1 MRRSA
6 TDLDLNL
13 LRVLVE
19 LYRARNVSRAA
30 EALGL
35 SQPAT
40 SLALQRLRRAL
51 NDPLFVRTAGGI
63 LPTARCA
70 KVVRGAQRALQ
81 AVKIEVLDEPAFEP
95 ATSAR
100 QFTFNMNDVGEM
112 ALLPKIVGFLGQQA
126 PSCNVRS
133 ETLPIH
139 DLDAALRSG
148 RVDLALGY
156 FPELDRR
163 GLFRQ
168 QLFSRSY
175 ACLVRSGHPDVQ
187 GGRIPLRAF
196 MKLSHVLIKP
206 EGRSED
212 LFEAALQKEDIRRRV
227 HLVTRHFM
235 SLPEILSNTDLVAT
249 VPDTLA
255 RHFSRVAGLQI
266 AQPPIRSPRYAVSQH
281 WDERFHHDPALEWMR
296 KQCVALFQHS

>member
-1 MRRSA
+1 MPRA
-6 TDLDLNL
+6 ADLDLNL

-19 LYRARNVSRAA
+19 LDRARNVSRAA

-40 SLALQRLRRAL
+40 SLALQRLRHAL

-63 LPTARCA
+63 LPTARCL

-81 AVKIEVLDEPAFEP
+81 AVKIEVLDEPAFAP
-95 ATSAR
+95 GTSVR
-100 QFTFNMNDVGEM
+100 RFTFNMNDVGEM
-112 ALLPKIVGFLGQQA
+112 ALLPRIVGYLGRHA
-126 PSCNVRS
+126 PSCDVRS
-133 ETLPIH
+133 ETLPVH
-139 DLDAALRSG
+139 ELDAALRSG

-168 QLFSRSY
+168 QLFCRSF
-175 ACLVRSGHPDVQ
+175 ACLVRAGHREVP
-187 GGRIPLRAF
+187 GGRIPLRTF
-196 MKLSHVLIKP
+196 VRLSHVLIKP

-212 LFEAALQKEDIRRRV
+212 LFEAALEKAGIRRRV

-235 SLPEILSNTDLVAT
+235 SLPEILSKTDLVAT

-255 RHFSRVAGLQI
+255 QHFAQVAGLQI
-266 AQPPIRSPRYAVSQH
+266 AQPPIRPPRYPISQY
-281 WDERFHHDPALEWMR
+281 WDERFHRDPALEWMR
-296 KQCVALFQHS
+296 KQCVALFQNS

>member
-1 MRRSA
+1 MPRSPA
-6 TDLDLNL
+6 DLDLNL

-19 LYRARNVSRAA
+19 LHRARSVSRAA

-63 LPTARCA
+63 LPTARCV
-70 KVVRGAQRALQ
+70 KVVRGAQRALH
-81 AVKIEVLDEPAFEP
+81 AVKIEVLDQPAFEP
-95 ATSAR
+95 ATSVR

-112 ALLPKIVGFLGQQA
+112 ALLPRIVGFLGRQA
-126 PSCNVRS
+126 PKCDVRS

-148 RVDLALGY
+148 RIDLALGY

-175 ACLVRSGHPDVQ
+175 ACLVRSGHPDVA
-187 GGRIPLRAF
+187 GGRIPLKTFVR
-196 MKLSHVLIKP
+196 LSHVLIKP
-206 EGRSED
+206 EGRSKD
-212 LFEAALQKEDIRRRV
+212 LFEAALEKEGIRRRV
-227 HLVTRHFM
+227 HLVTHHFM
-235 SLPEILSNTDLVAT
+235 SLPEILLNTDLVAT

-255 RHFSRVAGLQI
+255 RHFSQMAGLQI
-266 AQPPIRSPRYAVSQH
+266 AQPPIRPPRYPISQY
-281 WDERFHHDPALEWMR
+281 WDERFHRDPALEWVR